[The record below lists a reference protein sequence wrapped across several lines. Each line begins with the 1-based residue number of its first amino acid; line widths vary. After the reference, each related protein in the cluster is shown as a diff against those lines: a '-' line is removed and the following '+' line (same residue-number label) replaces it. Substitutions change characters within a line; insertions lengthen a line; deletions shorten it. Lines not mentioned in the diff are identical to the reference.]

1 MIRICN
7 YTELTN
13 QEIIEKIAHHHLQP
27 HGYALLTAGVT
38 FSFRDTKGGM
48 SIYAYDNTTTV
59 KDIMEMKRE
68 NATNH

>member
-7 YTELTN
+7 YTKLTD
-13 QEIIEKIAHHHLQP
+13 QEIIEKIAHHQLQP

-38 FSFRDTKGGM
+38 FSFRNTKAGM

-59 KDIMEMKRE
+59 KDIMEMKSE
-68 NATNH
+68 DIVNH